1 MGSSKKIIGEQ
12 VLYKLNGGVLDNSFP
27 VQLPDV
33 YKALEQKINA
43 KFQIQQFNI
52 NLPSGETIPDN
63 LCVGVYEN
71 VPVVTYGALK
81 SKCTLPVMP
90 ISLPKGMGI
99 ALVYDP
105 KYPDS
110 PFIPLQ
116 RGMTSLLR
124 TDVLLNDLMGLV
136 SYEIRGN
143 ELIFNKKLFS
153 LGVTEITI
161 ELVVMDISQYSETDP
176 LPIPASMESDL
187 ITELTKEFIWVTSEA
202 GLINN
207 YTNLNQNQPKQ

>member
-1 MGSSKKIIGEQ
+1 MITKRLISEQ

-43 KFQIQQFNI
+43 KFQMQQFQV
-52 NLPSGETIPDN
+52 NLPAGETIPDN

-71 VPVVTYGALK
+71 IAVTSYGALK

-90 ISLPKGMGI
+90 ISLPRAMGI
-99 ALVYDP
+99 ALVYSP
-105 KYPDS
+105 TYPDNF
-110 PFIPLQ
+110 FIPLQ

-136 SYEIRGN
+136 SYEPRKN
-143 ELIFNKKLFS
+143 ELIFSKNLLLAGIS
-153 LGVTEITI
+153 SVTA
-161 ELVVMDISQYSETDP
+161 ELVVMDISQYSETDQ

-187 ITELTKEFIWVTSEA
+187 VSELTKEFIWVTSES

-207 YTNLNQNQPKQ
+207 FTNLNQNQPKQ